1 MPSPSP
7 SASSLRRWSLC
18 WRRPSRSR
26 VLLAAAAYDGGQAVR
41 SRAHVAWPVSL
52 APRGKARDGNTG
64 SAPGVAPF
72 AGLIPGADGSGVRR
86 PLCVGAV
93 HPIGPTCRWR
103 ARRPGRFHR
112 GTVGRVRWMLEGG
125 GRPAFPW
132 PDDGRGRVSLGSWAL
147 PPRPV
152 RAAGRFAVPRRAA
165 DPVLGLVL
173 SQVLGRRMSPRR
185 SLPNDR
191 GIRRR
196 ARTGCESVPATSPR
210 DRSRPRSARGLHDGW
225 QYMTR
230 GKAIARGVAAGRESR
245 AIGAGPSIPPA
256 LRRLQ
261 NWCLAD
267 PASDQNP
274 APGRLP
280 V

>member
-7 SASSLRRWSLC
+7 SASNLRRRSLC
-18 WRRPSRSR
+18 VGEGRPGRGSSWPP
-26 VLLAAAAYDGGQAVR
+26 LLTTVVRTIR
-41 SRAHVAWPVSL
+41 SRASVAWPVSL
-52 APRGKARDGNTG
+52 APRGTARGGNTG

-72 AGLIPGADGSGVRR
+72 AGLIPVADGSGVCRPVPFRR
-86 PLCVGAV
+86 AV

-165 DPVLGLVL
+165 DPALGVGPL
-173 SQVLGRRMSPRR
+173 SGLGTPGAAAPFITER
-185 SLPNDR
+185 SQHQTVRPHGLR
-191 GIRRR
+191 VR
-196 ARTGCESVPATSPR
+196 AGHQPP
-210 DRSRPRSARGLHDGW
+210 
-225 QYMTR
+225 
-230 GKAIARGVAAGRESR
+230 
-245 AIGAGPSIPPA
+245 GP
-256 LRRLQ
+256 L
-261 NWCLAD
+261 
-267 PASDQNP
+267 P
-274 APGRLP
+274 APIRP
-280 V
+280 WAS

>member
-7 SASSLRRWSLC
+7 SASNLRRRSLC
-18 WRRPSRSR
+18 VGEGRPGRGSSWPP
-26 VLLAAAAYDGGQAVR
+26 LLTTVVRTIR
-41 SRAHVAWPVSL
+41 SRASVAWPVSL
-52 APRGKARDGNTG
+52 APRGTARGGNTG

-72 AGLIPGADGSGVRR
+72 AGLIPVADGSGVCRPVLLRR
-86 PLCVGAV
+86 AV

-112 GTVGRVRWMLEGG
+112 GTVGRVRWMPEGG

-173 SQVLGRRMSPRR
+173 SQVLGRRMSPRP
-185 SLPNDR
+185 SLPKDR

-210 DRSRPRSARGLHDGW
+210 DRSRPRSARGLPGGW
-225 QYMTR
+225 QCMTR
-230 GKAIARGVAAGRESR
+230 GKAIARSVAAGRESR
-245 AIGAGPSIPPA
+245 AIGAGPSKPPA
-256 LRRLQ
+256 LRRLE
-261 NWCLAD
+261 
-267 PASDQNP
+267 S
-274 APGRLP
+274 
-280 V
+280 

>member
-1 MPSPSP
+1 MGRVFVGPFASGPSTRSGPPAVGALVAPVVFTGGP
-7 SASSLRRWSLC
+7 SAACVGC
-18 WRRPSRSR
+18 WKAEGVRPSRGLMTVEVEYR
-26 VLLAAAAYDGGQAVR
+26 
-41 SRAHVAWPVSL
+41 
-52 APRGKARDGNTG
+52 
-64 SAPGVAPF
+64 SAPG
-72 AGLIPGADGSGVRR
+72 
-86 PLCVGAV
+86 LC
-93 HPIGPTCRWR
+93 P
-103 ARRPGRFHR
+103 
-112 GTVGRVRWMLEGG
+112 
-125 GRPAFPW
+125 
-132 PDDGRGRVSLGSWAL
+132 RGRSVPPGGLRSHAARPILPWA
-147 PPRPV
+147 
-152 RAAGRFAVPRRAA
+152 
-165 DPVLGLVL
+165 LVL
-173 SQVLGRRMSPRR
+173 SQVLGRRVPPRR